1 MQPLLHVRTTALPL
15 PPTPHGYV
23 TKTVVAASL
32 THACSLPLTMVT
44 HGYPNPNPEPHPNQT
59 PSKFAQQLSG
69 ETNTAVMEQVR
80 SPSP

>member
-1 MQPLLHVRTTALPL
+1 
-15 PPTPHGYV
+15 
-23 TKTVVAASL
+23 
-32 THACSLPLTMVT
+32 MVT

-80 SPSP
+80 TPSP